1 MKEPGFV
8 CCGSIFRHGQ
18 ARILQFGRRGE
29 VCAVAG
35 RKWMLLVCVFAVLTI
50 AALLA
55 FPGCAVAI
63 GQSADDSTQGT
74 GELAATIVDPTG
86 AVIPRAEVTLARA
99 GAAAVTATSDGEG
112 VVLVSN
118 LQPGDY
124 TIEVRANGFSTVKRL
139 HMEIRAGHVQR
150 LTMKLPIQVQQ
161 QQVKVNGNELDSS
174 PDSNGSAI
182 VLKGSDLDMLPDD
195 PQQLQEQLQAMAGV
209 NPEGGTQFF
218 VDGFSGGRLPP
229 KSEIKEIRINQNPYS
244 AQYDQMGWGRVEIIT
259 KAGTGQWHGNVYMQG
274 NDSSFNSR
282 NPFVT
287 TQPPY
292 HSFALQGGVSGP
304 VTKHTSQFTEVWHEN
319 SADDSIVNAFVLDDG
334 LNQVPFTSTYP
345 NTSGVTSWST
355 RFDMD
360 MGERQTLSFRYE
372 LFQNL
377 QSNAGVG
384 QFELASQA
392 YDSNVTEQTFQFSDT
407 QTYGVKLL
415 NETRFQYIR
424 QRNRQTPQT
433 LGPTIV
439 VQGGFTG
446 GGSNQG
452 VNDDNQDHYELQDY
466 VQTTRGKHTIDFGAR
481 LRMSRDANYSTA
493 NFNGQY
499 TFASLTAYQIMQQG
513 MQQGWTPQQIFDAG
527 GGPSLFSQTTG
538 APSIAVSVFDAGLYA
553 EDNYKIRPNI
563 TLSYGLRFEWQTQ
576 IPDHGDFAP
585 RLGASWALSGG
596 KHKPPMAVIRAG
608 GGLFYQR
615 FPSINVLEAERQNG
629 EREHTLV
636 VNQPDFY
643 PNLCSSDPAACSD
656 ATTLAPTTFRVGP
669 SVRAPYVGIAS
680 VGVDK
685 PLSRFAQISV
695 NYQYSRGD
703 RQYLTRNI
711 NAPLPGTYDP
721 ADPTSGVRPLGT
733 QQNIYEYES
742 EGESTAN
749 RLIVNAN
756 VHSGSFGLFGY
767 YVLGKA
773 EANTGGI
780 GSFPSNSYD
789 LRQDY
794 GRAGSDVRNQMFF
807 GGYWSV
813 WHGIAMNPFLMYQ
826 SSRPFN
832 IVVGQD
838 LNGDTQFN
846 DRPTFATDPSRAS
859 VVRTQWG
866 VFDTD
871 PIAGQKV
878 IPVNYGKGPDS
889 LQLNLRVMKAFNFG
903 PALPQPAVMA
913 SAKKVGKKKPVQRK
927 YSLSLGV
934 SSQNILNWTNLAP
947 PVGVLGS
954 PLFGKSTAL
963 SGTFGSGSAN
973 RTVSL
978 DLFFRF

>member
-8 CCGSIFRHGQ
+8 CCGSISGHGQ
-18 ARILQFGRRGE
+18 TRILQFGRRGE
-29 VCAVAG
+29 VRAVAV
-35 RKWMLLVCVFAVLTI
+35 RKLMLLVCAF
-50 AALLA
+50 AALIAGLSILPESSLA
-55 FPGCAVAI
+55 M
-63 GQSADDSTQGT
+63 GQATENSAEQSGAF
-74 GELAATIVDPTG
+74 AATIVDPTG
-86 AVIPRAEVTLARA
+86 AVIPGAEVTLTRA
-99 GAAAVTATSDGEG
+99 SAPSVTATSDSEG
-112 VVLVSN
+112 VVLIPN

-124 TIEVRANGFSTVKRL
+124 TVEARASGFSAVK
-139 HMEIRAGHVQR
+139 HPHVIIRAGHTQR

-161 QQVKVNGNELDSS
+161 QQVKVNGNELDSN

-229 KSEIKEIRINQNPYS
+229 KAEIKEIRINQNPYS

-259 KAGTGQWHGNVYMQG
+259 KAGSGKWHGNLWMQG

-282 NPFVT
+282 NPFVK

-292 HSFALQGGVSGP
+292 HSFFLEGGVSGP

-319 SADDSIVNAFVLDDG
+319 SADDSIVNAFNLNDD
-334 LNQVPFTSTYP
+334 LNQVPFTATYP
-345 NTSGVTSWST
+345 NTSSMTDWST

-360 MGERQTLSFRYE
+360 VGERQTLSFRYDFSQR
-372 LFQNL
+372 LQN
-377 QSNAGVG
+377 NAGVG

-392 YDSNVTEQTFQFSDT
+392 YDSSATEQTLQFSDT

-424 QRNRQTPQT
+424 DRNRQTPQT
-433 LGPTIV
+433 FGPTIV
-439 VQGGFTG
+439 VQGGFTDG
-446 GGSNQG
+446 GNNEG

-466 VQTTRGKHTIDFGAR
+466 VQTTRGKHTIDVGAR
-481 LRMSRDANYSTA
+481 LRMSRDANYSTG
-493 NFNGQY
+493 NFNGQF
-499 TFASLTAYQIMQQG
+499 TFASLTAYQIMRQG
-513 MQQGWTPQQIFDAG
+513 IQQGWKPQQIIDAG

-553 EDNYKIRPNI
+553 EDNYKIRPNV
-563 TLSYGLRFEWQTQ
+563 TLSYGLRFEWQTR

-585 RLGASWALSGG
+585 RLGASWALSRG
-596 KHKPPMAVIRAG
+596 KHKPPVAVIRAG
-608 GGLFYQR
+608 AGLFYQR
-615 FPSINVLEAERQNG
+615 FPSINVLTAERENG

-636 VNQPDFY
+636 VNQPQFY
-643 PNLCSSDPAACSD
+643 PSVCSTDPEACSD

-685 PLSRFAQISV
+685 PLSRFAQVSV

-703 RQYLTRNI
+703 HMYLTRNI

-721 ADPTSGVRPLGT
+721 ADPTSGVRPLGV

-789 LRQDY
+789 LHQDY
-794 GRAGSDVRNQMFF
+794 GRSPSDIRNRVFF
-807 GGYWSV
+807 GGYWAV
-813 WHGIAMNPFLMYQ
+813 WHGINVAPFLMYQ
-826 SSRPFN
+826 SSEPFN

-846 DRPTFATDPSRAS
+846 DRPTFATDLSRPS

-866 VFDTD
+866 VFDTE

-878 IPVNYGKGPDS
+878 IPVNYGKGPNS
-889 LQLNLRVMKAFNFG
+889 LRLNLQLLKAFNFG
-903 PALPQPAVMA
+903 PALPQPAVVA
-913 SAKKVGKKKPVQRK
+913 SANKAVKKKPIPRK
-927 YSLSLGV
+927 YSLSVGV
-934 SSQNILNWTNLAP
+934 SSQNILNRTNLAP

-954 PLFGKSTAL
+954 PLFGQSTAL
-963 SGTFGSGSAN
+963 SGFGSGSAN
-973 RTVSL
+973 RSVSL
-978 DLFFRF
+978 NMSFRF

>member
-1 MKEPGFV
+1 M
-8 CCGSIFRHGQ
+8 
-18 ARILQFGRRGE
+18 
-29 VCAVAG
+29 AG
-35 RKWMLLVCVFAVLTI
+35 RKLALLVRIFAVLI
-50 AALLA
+50 AGLLIL
-55 FPGCAVAI
+55 PGSSLAMAQATAHPVEA
-63 GQSADDSTQGT
+63 T
-74 GELAATIVDPTG
+74 GEFEATIVDPTG
-86 AVIPRAEVTLARA
+86 AVIPGATITLTRP
-99 GAAAVTATSDGEG
+99 GAPSVSATSDSQGM
-112 VVLVSN
+112 VLVPN

-124 TIEVRANGFSTVKRL
+124 TVDARANGFSAVNRP
-139 HMEIRAGHVQR
+139 HVEIRAGHIQR
-150 LTMKLPIQVQQ
+150 LTMKLPIQIQQ

-174 PDSNGSAI
+174 PDSNGSAV

-195 PQQLQEQLQAMAGV
+195 PQELQDQLQAIAGV
-209 NPEGGTQFF
+209 NPEGGTQFY
-218 VDGFSGGRLPP
+218 VDGFSGGKLPP

-259 KAGTGQWHGNVYMQG
+259 KAGTGQWHGNLFIQG
-274 NDSSFNSR
+274 NNSSFNSR

-292 HSFALQGGVSGP
+292 HSFEMEANLSGP
-304 VTKHTSQFTEVWHEN
+304 VTKHSSQFTDMWHSN
-319 SADDSIVNAFVLDDG
+319 SADNSIVNAFTLDSG
-334 LNQVPFTSTYP
+334 LNQVPFTATYP
-345 NTSGVTSWST
+345 NTSGST
-355 RFDMD
+355 NWGTRVDLD
-360 MGERQTLSFRYE
+360 VGERQSLSFRYQ
-372 LFQNL
+372 LFQNM

-392 YDSNVTEQTFQFSDT
+392 YDSHAAEQIFQFSDT
-407 QTYGVKLL
+407 QSYGVKLL

-424 QRNRQTPQT
+424 DRNRQTPQNS
-433 LGPTIV
+433 GPTIV

-481 LRMSRDANYSTA
+481 LRMSRDANYSTG

-513 MQQGWTPQQIFDAG
+513 IQQGWTPQQIFDAG

-553 EDNYKIRPNI
+553 EDNYKIKPNV
-563 TLSYGLRFEWQTQ
+563 TLSYGLRFESQTQ

-608 GGLFYQR
+608 AGLFYQR
-615 FPSINVLEAERQNG
+615 FPSINVLTAERENG

-643 PNLCSSDPAACSD
+643 PNLCSSDPAACSN
-656 ATTLAPTTFRVGP
+656 ATTLAPTTFRIGP
-669 SVRAPYVGIAS
+669 SVRAPNVGIAS
-680 VGVDK
+680 IGVDK
-685 PLSRFAQISV
+685 PLGKLAQISV

-703 RQYLTRNI
+703 HLYLTRNI
-711 NAPLPGTYDP
+711 NAPLPGTYNP

-733 QQNIYEYES
+733 QQNIYQYES

-749 RLIVNAN
+749 RLIVNGN
-756 VHSGSFGLFGY
+756 LRTGSGGLFGY

-773 EANTGGI
+773 EADTAGI

-794 GRAGSDVRNQMFF
+794 GRSSSDTRNRLYF
-807 GGYWSV
+807 GGYWTLWRGFEV
-813 WHGIAMNPFLMYQ
+813 DPMLMYQ
-826 SSRPFN
+826 SSEPFN

-846 DRPTFATDPSRAS
+846 DRPTFATDLSRPS
-859 VVRTQWG
+859 VVHTQWG
-866 VFDTD
+866 VFDTN

-878 IPVNYGKGPDS
+878 IPINYGKGPDS
-889 LQLNLRVMKAFNFG
+889 LQFNLRFNKVFKFG
-903 PALPQPAVMA
+903 PVLPQPAIVA
-913 SAKKVGKKKPVQRK
+913 SAKTKPKKTPAQRK
-927 YSLSLGV
+927 YTLYLGV
-934 SSQNILNWTNLAP
+934 SSDNVLNHTNLAP

-963 SGTFGSGSAN
+963 SGAFGSGSAN
-973 RTVSL
+973 RTVNV

>member
-1 MKEPGFV
+1 
-8 CCGSIFRHGQ
+8 I
-18 ARILQFGRRGE
+18 
-29 VCAVAG
+29 
-35 RKWMLLVCVFAVLTI
+35 
-50 AALLA
+50 
-55 FPGCAVAI
+55 
-63 GQSADDSTQGT
+63 
-74 GELAATIVDPTG
+74 
-86 AVIPRAEVTLARA
+86 
-99 GAAAVTATSDGEG
+99 TATSDSQGM
-112 VVLVSN
+112 VTLPN

-124 TIEVRANGFSTVKRL
+124 AIDARANGFSTVKRP
-139 HMEIRAGHVQR
+139 HVIIRAGQVER
-150 LTMKLPIQVQQ
+150 LTIKLPIQMQQ
-161 QQVKVNGNELDSS
+161 QQVKVNGDELDSS

-182 VLKGSDLDMLPDD
+182 VLKGSALNMLPDD
-195 PQQLQEQLQAMAGV
+195 PQELQEELQGIAGV

-229 KSEIKEIRINQNPYS
+229 KAEIKEVRINQNPYS

-259 KAGTGQWHGNVYMQG
+259 KAGSGKWHGNLWTQG

-292 HSFALQGGVSGP
+292 HSFFLQGDVSGP

-319 SADDSIVNAFVLDDG
+319 SADDSIVNAFVLDSG
-334 LNQVPFTSTYP
+334 LNQVPFTATYP
-345 NTSGVTSWST
+345 NTSGMTDWST

-360 MGERQTLSFRYE
+360 IGERQTLSFRYD
-372 LFQNL
+372 FSQNL

-392 YDSNVTEQTFQFSDT
+392 YDSHALEQTYQFSDT
-407 QTYGVKLL
+407 QTYGAKLL
-415 NETRFQYIR
+415 NQTRFQYIR
-424 QRNRQTPQT
+424 DRDRQSPQNS
-433 LGPTIV
+433 GPTIV

-446 GGSNQG
+446 GGNNEGASN
-452 VNDDNQDHYELQDY
+452 DNQDHYELQDY
-466 VQTTRGKHTIDFGAR
+466 VQTTKRKHTIDFGAR
-481 LRMSRDANYSTA
+481 LRISRDSNYSTA

-499 TFASLTAYQIMQQG
+499 TFASLTAYQVMQQG
-513 MQQGWTPQQIFDAG
+513 MQQGWTPAQIFAAG

-553 EDNYKIRPNI
+553 EDNYKIKPTF

-585 RLGASWALSGG
+585 RLGASWALSRG
-596 KHKPPMAVIRAG
+596 KNKRPFAVIRAG
-608 GGLFYQR
+608 AGLFYQR
-615 FPSINVLEAERQNG
+615 FPSINVLTAQRENG
-629 EREHTLV
+629 EREHTVV

-643 PNLCSSDPAACSD
+643 PSLCSSDPAACSS
-656 ATTLAPTTFRVGP
+656 ATTLAPTTFRISP
-669 SVRAPYVGIAS
+669 SVRAPYVGVAS

-703 RQYLTRNI
+703 HLYLTRNI
-711 NAPLPGTYDP
+711 NAPLPGTYNP

-742 EGESTAN
+742 EGKSTAN
-749 RLIVNAN
+749 RLIVNGN
-756 VHSGSFGLFGY
+756 IRTGSGCLFGY

-780 GSFPSNSYD
+780 GSFPSNSYN
-789 LRQDY
+789 LSQDY
-794 GRAGSDVRNQMFF
+794 GRSPSDLRNRLFF
-807 GGYWSV
+807 GGYWTV
-813 WHGIAMNPFLMYQ
+813 WRGIAVSPFLMYE

-846 DRPTFATDPSRAS
+846 DRPAFATDLSRPS

-866 VFDTD
+866 IFDTD

-878 IPVNYGKGPDS
+878 IPVNYGHGPDS
-889 LQLNLRVMKAFNFG
+889 LQLNLQVRKAFNFG
-903 PALPQPAVMA
+903 PELPQPPMMA
-913 SAKKVGKKKPVQRK
+913 SAKKTAKKKPPERK
-927 YSLSLGV
+927 YSMSLGV
-934 SSQNILNWTNLAP
+934 SAQNALNHTNLAP

-963 SGTFGSGSAN
+963 SGAFGSGSAN
-973 RTVSL
+973 RTLNLTLS
-978 DLFFRF
+978 FRF